1 MSAASLAGQARPA
14 ADEAV
19 LAESLSCPD
28 RFGELYS
35 RYFAEIYR
43 YLAGRLGPDAADDLA
58 ADTFLAAFGRRAT
71 FDPARGTVRPWL
83 YGIATNLVAG
93 HRRAESRR
101 YAALARLGADQAV
114 PDEEER
120 IAERVAAWRARRSLA
135 GALARLADAD
145 RDVLLLVA
153 LAGLS
158 YAETGFAL
166 SIPEGTVAS
175 RLNRESE
182 VNGLTNQIWYSP
194 WQARKGQRVQLHA
207 LASRPGGRPAVG
219 IFETFVM
226 PDPPPADD
234 WFEAMPEVD
243 ASTAVTVVDYVRH
256 TWLVTEESSVSPP
269 LTPSYIEQ
277 GIALGDFR
285 IAGRTQG
292 SGQPA
297 IELTWSSSP
306 GQGAR
311 QTVTVWVDAHSYLP
325 FREKQTLA
333 GTTLSDGTK
342 AQGYVQY
349 STFEFLPPTVANQA
363 RLRVSVLAGYTRVA
377 GPHAPGRTG

>member
-1 MSAASLAGQARPA
+1 MSAAALTGQARPG

-58 ADTFLAAFGRRAT
+58 ADTFLAAFGRRVT

-83 YGIATNLVAG
+83 YGIATKLVAG

-120 IAERVAAWRARRSLA
+120 IAERVAAWQARRSLA

-158 YAETGFAL
+158 YAETGRP
-166 SIPEGTVAS
+166 SRSGWTPIPTCRSVRSRRWRTPPCPTARRPRGMSSTRRSSSCRPPPRTRPACAS
-175 RLNRESE
+175 RCPP
-182 VNGLTNQIWYSP
+182 VTPGSP
-194 WQARKGQRVQLHA
+194 
-207 LASRPGGRPAVG
+207 SR
-219 IFETFVM
+219 T
-226 PDPPPADD
+226 PPA
-234 WFEAMPEVD
+234 E
-243 ASTAVTVVDYVRH
+243 
-256 TWLVTEESSVSPP
+256 
-269 LTPSYIEQ
+269 
-277 GIALGDFR
+277 
-285 IAGRTQG
+285 
-292 SGQPA
+292 
-297 IELTWSSSP
+297 
-306 GQGAR
+306 
-311 QTVTVWVDAHSYLP
+311 
-325 FREKQTLA
+325 
-333 GTTLSDGTK
+333 
-342 AQGYVQY
+342 
-349 STFEFLPPTVANQA
+349 
-363 RLRVSVLAGYTRVA
+363 RVE
-377 GPHAPGRTG
+377 

>member
-1 MSAASLAGQARPA
+1 MSAAALTGQARPG

-83 YGIATNLVAG
+83 YGIATKLVAG

-120 IAERVAAWRARRSLA
+120 IAERVAAWQARRSLA

-175 RLNRESE
+175 RLNR
-182 VNGLTNQIWYSP
+182 
-194 WQARKGQRVQLHA
+194 ARRRLVSA
-207 LASRPGGRPAVG
+207 LGGTDPTSIFNERHDATPRSHDPRPPN
-219 IFETFVM
+219 
-226 PDPPPADD
+226 
-234 WFEAMPEVD
+234 
-243 ASTAVTVVDYVRH
+243 STA
-256 TWLVTEESSVSPP
+256 
-269 LTPSYIEQ
+269 TP
-277 GIALGDFR
+277 GVK
-285 IAGRTQG
+285 
-292 SGQPA
+292 P
-297 IELTWSSSP
+297 
-306 GQGAR
+306 R
-311 QTVTVWVDAHSYLP
+311 QE
-325 FREKQTLA
+325 R
-333 GTTLSDGTK
+333 
-342 AQGYVQY
+342 
-349 STFEFLPPTVANQA
+349 
-363 RLRVSVLAGYTRVA
+363 
-377 GPHAPGRTG
+377 

>member
-1 MSAASLAGQARPA
+1 VSAASLAGQARPA

-182 VNGLTNQIWYSP
+182 VNG
-194 WQARKGQRVQLHA
+194 H
-207 LASRPGGRPAVG
+207 
-219 IFETFVM
+219 
-226 PDPPPADD
+226 PPPADD